1 MIKIEI
7 DTSEVRGAVRRAIE
21 TLEDMT
27 PIYTDIGEYLIEVH
41 RQRFIK
47 GVDPDGK
54 PWAPKSAVTLE
65 RYRRRGYGFLGQPLI
80 GPSKSLSR
88 MILRFVSK
96 DGVVIGSNMIY
107 AAVMQEGAAKGA
119 FGKTSRGVPIPFGNI
134 PARRWLGLSSEDEA
148 KIVKIVDL
156 HLAADLGRD

>member
-1 MIKIEI
+1 MIQIEI
-7 DTSEVRGAVRRAIE
+7 DTSEVRGAIRRAIE

-27 PIYTDIGEYLIEVH
+27 PIYTDIGEYLIEAH

-47 GVDPDGK
+47 GVDPDGN

-119 FGKTSRGVPIPFGNI
+119 FGKTSRGAPIPFGNI

>member
-1 MIKIEI
+1 MIQIEI
-7 DTSEVRGAVRRAIE
+7 DTSEVRGAIRRAIE

-27 PIYTDIGEYLIEVH
+27 PIYTDIGEYLIEAH

-119 FGKTSRGVPIPFGNI
+119 FGKTSRGAPIPFGTI
-134 PARRWLGLSSEDEA
+134 PARRWLGLSSEDKA

-156 HLAADLGRD
+156 RLAADLGRD

>member
-1 MIKIEI
+1 MIQIEI
-7 DTSEVRGAVRRAIE
+7 DTSEVRGAIRRAIE

-27 PIYTDIGEYLIEVH
+27 PIYTDIGEYLIEAH

-47 GVDPDGK
+47 GVDPDGN

-119 FGKTSRGVPIPFGNI
+119 FGKTSRGAPIPFGTI